1 MAANEGFTHV
11 KFTRLLDVLRLGNG
25 DALSKTEYTSKA
37 ELCRREMEGRFLGA
51 NFDLDSQVAAERD
64 TTLTYQ
70 KYVKSAREDLKWGQ
84 AIDPAIKADPE
95 RYEAEAQ
102 KIAERMT
109 KRLLVRTHTIHKK
122 QKQKTLQACLRST
135 TDTTKIGLRRSARIS
150 LS

>member
-1 MAANEGFTHV
+1 MAANEGFTHI

-25 DALSKTEYTSKA
+25 DALSKTEYISKA

-70 KYVKSAREDLKWGQ
+70 KYVKSAREDLKWGP

-102 KIAERMT
+102 RIAERMT
-109 KRLLVRTHTIHKK
+109 KRLLVRTYTIHKNK
-122 QKQKTLQACLRST
+122 KTLQACVRST
-135 TDTTKIGLRRSARIS
+135 TDTTEIGL
-150 LS
+150 

>member
-1 MAANEGFTHV
+1 MAANEGFTHL
-11 KFTRLLDVLRLGNG
+11 KFTRLLDVLLLGNG

-51 NFDLDSQVAAERD
+51 NFDLDSQVASERD

-70 KYVKSAREDLKWGQ
+70 KYVKSAREDLKWGP

-102 KIAERMT
+102 KVAEHMT
-109 KRLLVRTHTIHKK
+109 KRLLVRTRTTHPKK
-122 QKQKTLQACLRST
+122 KTLQACMRSSTNT
-135 TDTTKIGLRRSARIS
+135 TEIGLRRSARIS

>member
-1 MAANEGFTHV
+1 MAANEGFTHL
-11 KFTRLLDVLRLGNG
+11 KFTRLLDVLLLGNG

-51 NFDLDSQVAAERD
+51 NFDLDSQVAVERD

-70 KYVKSAREDLKWGQ
+70 KYVKSAREDLKWGP

-102 KIAERMT
+102 KVAEHMT
-109 KRLLVRTHTIHKK
+109 KRLLVRTRTTHPKEN
-122 QKQKTLQACLRST
+122 TLQACMRST
-135 TDTTKIGLRRSARIS
+135 TDTTEIGLRRSARIS

>member
-1 MAANEGFTHV
+1 MAANEGFTHL
-11 KFTRLLDVLRLGNG
+11 KFTRLLDVLLLGNG

-70 KYVKSAREDLKWGQ
+70 KYVKSAREDLKWGP

-102 KIAERMT
+102 KVAEHMT
-109 KRLLVRTHTIHKK
+109 KRLLVRTRTTHPK
-122 QKQKTLQACLRST
+122 KTLQACMRPT
-135 TDTTKIGLRRSARIS
+135 TDTTEIGLRKSARIS